1 MGMADDLQPFLII
14 DEFNFFY
21 IYIKKKQK
29 RRNGVEY
36 VINYHFLNKINVINY
51 TPDFLFSSR

>member
-1 MGMADDLQPFLII
+1 MADDKQPFLII
-14 DEFNFFY
+14 DEFNF
-21 IYIKKKQK
+21 KKKKK
-29 RRNGVEY
+29 RRNGVKY